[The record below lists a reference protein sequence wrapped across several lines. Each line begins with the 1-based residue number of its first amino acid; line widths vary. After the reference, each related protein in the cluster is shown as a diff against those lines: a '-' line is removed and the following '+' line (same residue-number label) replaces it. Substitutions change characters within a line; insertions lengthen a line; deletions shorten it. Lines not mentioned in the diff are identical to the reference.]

1 LPYVDLWQNYPC
13 LESIINKNK
22 YEPLSEAERH
32 HDRSLLDEI
41 HNLGL
46 P

>member
-1 LPYVDLWQNYPC
+1 MLSILG
-13 LESIINKNK
+13 LENIINKNK

-32 HDRSLLDEI
+32 HAQSLLDEI
-41 HNLGL
+41 HNLEL